1 MILYARIA
9 RWESFTC
16 RWYVSIRDKI
26 REARFNILL
35 IVWLRTSEQ
44 IQPQFL
50 VQPRERMSSRQ
61 QRVFQ
66 TRKLPLLL
74 VAAGLG
80 SWNSLRVLRVW
91 SSAHPKTIVTT
102 VFCQCCNS
110 IAILC
115 GPATWLQSVYMHII
129 SYYDRSH
136 FPPQSLPETFSSWC
150 TVWLVNDYTKTYQS
164 HNLPFRIGTW
174 ANQLGTRKVA

>member
-9 RWESFTC
+9 RWESLTC

-115 GPATWLQSVYMHII
+115 GPATWLQSVYMHIMI
-129 SYYDRSH
+129 VPTSYRKACQRPLALDVLSDLSMTTPRH
-136 FPPQSLPETFSSWC
+136 
-150 TVWLVNDYTKTYQS
+150 TKTIIC
-164 HNLPFRIGTW
+164 HFG
-174 ANQLGTRKVA
+174 